1 MSYKM
6 CALIHVFG
14 NKPLKFLI
22 YVAFIHFIWKI
33 KHVRMFKQGLENYTK
48 YAAYNVLAHHFLG

>member
-1 MSYKM
+1 M

-14 NKPLKFLI
+14 NKPLNFSI

-33 KHVRMFKQGLENYTK
+33 KHVKMFKQGLKNYTK